1 MTTICLEK
9 STFWHHASNRSYG
22 MHWFSRILIRRVLR
36 DILMLTK
43 NSEIKFK
50 LPWINVFVFCLSLDN
65 LDHISQNEF
74 ENLKWLPICD
84 RINIYVPSTTSKFV
98 NDIGSN
104 YLNQVFQWATERDR
118 TLRNDYRK
126 LKHPIR
132 KTTVG
137 QNSLSFLGPWKW
149 NKWSESRKRLDNI
162 NPFKPRLKKL
172 YLAELT
178 N

>member
-1 MTTICLEK
+1 
-9 STFWHHASNRSYG
+9 
-22 MHWFSRILIRRVLR
+22 
-36 DILMLTK
+36 MLTK

-50 LPWINVFVFCLSLDN
+50 LTRINVFVFCLSLDN

-84 RINIYVPSTTSKFV
+84 RINICAPSTTSKFV
-98 NDIGSN
+98 KDIGSN

-118 TLRNDYRK
+118 TLRNAYRK

-137 QNSLSFLGPWKW
+137 QNSLSFLG
-149 NKWSESRKRLDNI
+149 L
-162 NPFKPRLKKL
+162 
-172 YLAELT
+172 
-178 N
+178 